1 MGYGLSSLLIDTA
14 RAIVYIKTKFSCA
27 DRDEVARTKEEGS
40 MAHAPGVLPEGDVR
54 SDEEIQDPKQYRIIL
69 HNDDYTTMDFV
80 IEVLVSVF
88 HKPTAE
94 ATKIMLDV
102 HKRGKGICGVY
113 TYDIAA
119 TKTAQVHQMAKMR
132 EFPLKCSLE
141 EA

>member
-1 MGYGLSSLLIDTA
+1 MT
-14 RAIVYIKTKFSCA
+14 
-27 DRDEVARTKEEGS
+27 
-40 MAHAPGVLPEGDVR
+40 HALGVLPESDVK
-54 SDEEIQDPKQYRIIL
+54 SDDEIREPKQYRIIL
-69 HNDDYTTMDFV
+69 YNDDYTTMDFV
-80 IEVLVSVF
+80 IEVLVAIF
-88 HKPTAE
+88 RKPAPE

-119 TKTAQVHQMAKMR
+119 TKVAQVHEMSKMR

>member
-1 MGYGLSSLLIDTA
+1 
-14 RAIVYIKTKFSCA
+14 
-27 DRDEVARTKEEGS
+27 
-40 MAHAPGVLPEGDVR
+40 MAHELGMQPEGDVKDDQELR
-54 SDEEIQDPKQYRIIL
+54 EPKQYRVIL

-80 IEVLVSVF
+80 IQVLVTVF
-88 HKPTAE
+88 HKPAAE

-102 HKRGKGICGVY
+102 HKKGKGICGIY

-119 TKTAQVHQMAKMR
+119 TKVAQVRFMAKMR